1 MCTGPVT
8 LTNANRQA
16 LQVVPWTS
24 HSALVLSILALLVAS
39 KGEVCYPTTTSN
51 LLIHLIPAVPR
62 HQLAL
67 WVVPLYWSGHWS
79 CRLHTVHP
87 LITSRDGQ
95 CHIRIWVR
103 QACAIILQESSRHWS
118 ERRRKEEER
127 LRQSTMVYSVCCLP
141 RACSNIIA
149 TKPTKHHNFRIYL
162 SCSCE

>member
-1 MCTGPVT
+1 MTFDLCAQGHNNNVIMDVLVT

-16 LQVVPWTS
+16 LQVVPRTS
-24 HSALVLSILALLVAS
+24 HSALVLSTLALLVAS

-51 LLIHLIPAVPR
+51 SLIHLIPAVLR

-79 CRLHTVHP
+79 CRLHTVHS

-127 LRQSTMVYSVCCLP
+127 LRQSTIVYSVCC
-141 RACSNIIA
+141 
-149 TKPTKHHNFRIYL
+149 
-162 SCSCE
+162 